1 MIFVLFIGLWQNLR
15 YRGLLPEELAQSMY
29 IGKDLSYLI
38 ETYLVAHLVDY
49 SKFSVRMIVV
59 TPLVC
64 IAHYFVLRAYADLAA
79 STSGPSFD
87 YYQFIST
94 GMSNGVVTV
103 LICNCQMW
111 LNQFDMSKVV
121 ILFQNAKA

>member
-1 MIFVLFIGLWQNLR
+1 
-15 YRGLLPEELAQSMY
+15 MY
-29 IGKDLSYLI
+29 IGKDLGYLI
-38 ETYLVAHLVDY
+38 ETYLIAHLIDY
-49 SKFSVRMIVV
+49 SKFSVRIIVV

-64 IAHYFVLRAYADLAA
+64 IAHYFVLRAAADLSA
-79 STSGPSFD
+79 STVPSFD
-87 YYQFIST
+87 YSQFINT

-111 LNQFDMSKVV
+111 LNQYDMSKVV